1 MDEPHVLDF
10 SIVQMLRYKSAAGI
24 FFMEMIN
31 FMKHE
36 NVYSYDNMRANLRH
50 LLELLTI
57 EDDTVKEACSIIN
70 ISKITNMV
78 RTCIQNAG
86 DSKKYSEI
94 LALIEDIELITTELV

>member
-24 FFMEMIN
+24 FVMEMIN

-36 NVYSYDNMRANLRH
+36 NVYSYDNMRTNSRH

-57 EDDTVKEACSIIN
+57 EDDIVKEACSIIN
-70 ISKITNMV
+70 ILKITNMV

-86 DSKKYSEI
+86 DSKK
-94 LALIEDIELITTELV
+94 